1 MQAKPHIA
9 LSGVLC
15 SRPLLISKEKVTVS
29 PSTLKF
35 KEGGKCTL
43 KTRHNFHESN
53 EFQRFAS
60 RGPHQYFTPFLACFL
75 NRNYIPSPLDTNLSG
90 LSPDQVAFGIRH
102 L

>member
-35 KEGGKCTL
+35 KGGKIHFKN
-43 KTRHNFHESN
+43 KTHDFQESN
-53 EFQRFAS
+53 EFQRFTFKRTTAIFYS
-60 RGPHQYFTPFLACFL
+60 FSQSLDS
-75 NRNYIPSPLDTNLSG
+75 NSIPSHLDTKLLG
-90 LSPDQVAFGIRH
+90 VSPDEVGLGMGH